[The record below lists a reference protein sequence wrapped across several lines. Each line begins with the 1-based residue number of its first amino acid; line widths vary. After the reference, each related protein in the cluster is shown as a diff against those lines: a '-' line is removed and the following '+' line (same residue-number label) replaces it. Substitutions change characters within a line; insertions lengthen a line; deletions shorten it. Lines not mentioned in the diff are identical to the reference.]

1 MSTAALNRYTPEEY
15 LAIDRHAEFK
25 SEYIDGEIVAMTG
38 ASMAHN
44 WIVANLGGELHS
56 RLRGSPCRSAQ
67 SDMRVKV
74 SPSCYVYPDVVVV
87 CGEPRLEDK
96 SLDTLLNPALV
107 IEVLSHTTEH
117 YDRGEK
123 FEHYRTVDTLR
134 EYVLVSQR
142 QARVDRF
149 ARIGDDWAGTLCEGL
164 GSLLNLQSVG
174 CEIPLRDIYYGVD
187 LEPAPPRLRGA

>member
-15 LAIDRHAEFK
+15 LAIERRAKFK
-25 SEYIDGEIVAMTG
+25 SEYIEGEIVAMTG

-44 WIVANLGGELHS
+44 WIVANLGGEFHS

-74 SPSCYVYPDVVVV
+74 SPSRYVYPDVVVV
-87 CGEPRLEDK
+87 CGEPRLEDEA
-96 SLDTLLNPALV
+96 LDTLLNPTLV
-107 IEVLSHTTEH
+107 IEVLSHTTEL

-123 FEHYRTVDTLR
+123 FEHYRTIDTLQ
-134 EYVLVSQR
+134 EYVLVSQQ

-149 ARIGDDWAGTLCEGL
+149 ARHGDDWDGTVCEGL
-164 GSLLNLQSVG
+164 GSLLNLQSVR

-187 LEPAPPRLRGA
+187 LEPAPPRLRGT